1 MRKLGVMAA
10 ILLSLGTA
18 AKAAEQ
24 TSAQAPVETQVSAE
38 AVPSSLANMTPR
50 SLVTMP
56 VIGQDDET
64 IGRVED
70 VVQDKRTGRLAF
82 LIRTDLG
89 ERLALEVQQI
99 EAIDSQL
106 RVQEG
111 LGIDGVEQ
119 QIEDYDPSQFV
130 VAADKDAEL
139 VKLQATPSG

>member
-24 TSAQAPVETQVSAE
+24 TSAQAPVETQVAAE

-70 VVQDKRTGRLAF
+70 VVQDKRTGRLAL
-82 LIRTDLG
+82 LIRTDLD
-89 ERLALEVQQI
+89 ERLALDVQQI
-99 EAIDSQL
+99 EAIDRQL

-111 LGIDGVEQ
+111 LGMDEVQQ
-119 QIEDYDPSQFV
+119 QIEGYDPSQFV
-130 VAADKDAEL
+130 VAADRDAEL
-139 VKLQATPSG
+139 VKLQAAPSG